1 MSNGGDYILS
11 SLSFP
16 SSVKEEIASCQA
28 GPERQS
34 YPTIKGYQTPFP
46 SDEPEMSWD
55 CRMADRKVWTVK
67 PPARSASVEV
77 AVKTIEDATEIAVK
91 RKTINKELIKETRRE
106 KAVLCPQ
113 TRSGL
118 KTSRLTASCL
128 RRHPVLRLNR
138 LDIRNMSLPKS
149 LLTLILRRG
158 RLQAETRRPGPK
170 GIDRKKKRR
179 RGRGITKEK
188 IKSHTLDIS
197 DMPLPK
203 SQLTLT
209 LKRGVLLD
217 DPTSSQVQKKRGRK
231 KGEKIG
237 PGITRLKIEKIGAH
251 TLDISDVPLPNPS
264 LKLVIR
270 RGKLQAEAT
279 GSQGKKTRGRK
290 KKWRRRCGVKNEGVK
305 RERSPETE

>member
-1 MSNGGDYILS
+1 MYFLLSSACPVYQNVFPEEYGPKYDSTLQILVWEFLSRLEKLIPAPNLKQTASWLSLAPALLEECVQSVAHPEPLQALLHHHKNGHHLDTNALRSTGGDYILS

-77 AVKTIEDATEIAVK
+77 EVKTIEDATEITVK
-91 RKTINKELIKETRRE
+91 RKTINKELIKETRRD

-138 LDIRNMSLPKS
+138 LDIRNMPLPKS

-170 GIDRKKKRR
+170 ELTEKKNGEEVVVLQMRR
-179 RGRGITKEK
+179 LN
-188 IKSHTLDIS
+188 HTHLI
-197 DMPLPK
+197 
-203 SQLTLT
+203 
-209 LKRGVLLD
+209 
-217 DPTSSQVQKKRGRK
+217 
-231 KGEKIG
+231 
-237 PGITRLKIEKIGAH
+237 
-251 TLDISDVPLPNPS
+251 
-264 LKLVIR
+264 
-270 RGKLQAEAT
+270 
-279 GSQGKKTRGRK
+279 
-290 KKWRRRCGVKNEGVK
+290 
-305 RERSPETE
+305 